1 MIRRGMLIFLA
12 LSLWA
17 ISGVFGQTQKPLIN
31 ADILNMTKQ
40 GFDLKFVAE
49 LSSKTAIDGDPV
61 KFLLDDDLRVGESIV
76 ISNGAHAVA
85 TVSSAKKAGMMGKP
99 GELSVQMQYLV
110 AGSNH
115 VRSEAQRAARVTAR
129 REQRWR

>member
-1 MIRRGMLIFLA
+1 
-12 LSLWA
+12 
-17 ISGVFGQTQKPLIN
+17 
-31 ADILNMTKQ
+31 MTKQ

-49 LSSKTAIDGDPV
+49 LSSKNAIEGDPV
-61 KFLLDDDLRVGESIV
+61 EFLLDDDLKVGESIV

-85 TVSSAKKAGMMGKP
+85 TVSSAKEAGMMGKP

-115 VRSEAQRAARVTAR
+115 VRSEAQRVARVTAR